1 MPDTNAIHVEEN
13 RIQLEFS
20 EYVDRRSVEESIF
33 ISPHVGDLEF
43 VWSGTEVTVEFS
55 EALRKNTT
63 YVVNVG
69 TDVIDIRA
77 NNRMAEGFTLA
88 FSTGDSIDRGYISG
102 RVFDEEPEGVM
113 IFAYALDGADP
124 DTLDP
129 SALKPDY
136 IMQTGK
142 GGKFALSNIAL
153 GTYRLFAIRDEFR
166 NLIYDREVDQYG
178 VTHADVTVDAQRE
191 RVSDI
196 WFRLSQEDTSKP
208 FLTRVDALDRYQL
221 QVRFSEAIDSLTFER
236 AAFHLSDTLTQKPI
250 VIALSYL
257 NRQTSMLAG
266 LITATPLHSG
276 LSYRLRADKIYD
288 RAGNLIDSMN
298 ASYVFTGSGV
308 PDTIRPTISISSLA
322 DGQTGYPLERSLE
335 ITFSEPVDQEPL
347 KEAIILVDS
356 VEKHVETEMRW
367 LDATDVALF
376 PEQPLMSKAWYE
388 VRIILDSLRDR
399 WGNEYTDST
408 FVLRF
413 ETLDLRTTGVIEG
426 AVVDEQEQR
435 GEGAVYISASSIDVK
450 PKWEKTIRLESTGTF
465 TVEQLVEG
473 KYVIKGFR
481 DADGSGSYSYGLPFP
496 FVPAERFAVYTDTV
510 KVRARWGIE
519 GVLLKFK

>member
-1 MPDTNAIHVEEN
+1 MHCAGQLPPSGGSPDSIPPEIAGTVPDTNAIHVEEN

-43 VWSGTEVTVEFS
+43 DWNGTEVTVEFS

-69 TDVIDIRA
+69 TDVVDIRA

-166 NLIYDREVDQYG
+166 NLIYDREIDQYG

-257 NRQTSMLAG
+257 NRQTPMLAG

-298 ASYVFTGSGV
+298 ASYVFTGRGV
-308 PDTIRPTISISSLA
+308 PDTLRPTVSISSLA

-367 LDATDVALF
+367 LNATDVALF
-376 PEQPLMSKAWYE
+376 PEQPLMSKACYE

-399 WGNEYTDST
+399 WGNGYTDST

-426 AVVDEQEQR
+426 AVVDEPQHK
-435 GEGAVYISASSIDVK
+435 GKGPVYISASSIDVK
-450 PKWEKTIRLESTGTF
+450 PKWEKTVRLESPGAF
-465 TVEQLVEG
+465 MMEQLVEG
-473 KYVIKGFR
+473 RYVIKGFR
-481 DADGSGSYSYGLPFP
+481 DADGSGSYS
-496 FVPAERFAVYTDTV
+496 
-510 KVRARWGIE
+510 
-519 GVLLKFK
+519 